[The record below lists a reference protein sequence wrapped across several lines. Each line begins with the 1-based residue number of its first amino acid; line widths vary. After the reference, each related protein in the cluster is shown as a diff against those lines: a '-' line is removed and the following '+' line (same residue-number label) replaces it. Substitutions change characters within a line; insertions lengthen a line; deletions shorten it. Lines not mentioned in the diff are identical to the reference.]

1 MPKIRHH
8 RSSRRV
14 PPPKDSDFDHE
25 INLVNRD
32 EEESPL
38 RSPLGVPSTQGE
50 ATGSAADRQPDDAD
64 DEIGGELTRQEDTG
78 QPSVVIEGERT
89 ISAIVG
95 GKVALICVFIR
106 TDTASR
112 GW

>member
-38 RSPLGVPSTQGE
+38 RSSLGGPSTQGE
-50 ATGSAADRQPDDAD
+50 ATSSATDRQRDDGE
-64 DEIGGELTRQEDTG
+64 DEIGGEVTRQEDTG
-78 QPSVVIEGERT
+78 QPSVVIEGECAT
-89 ISAIVG
+89 SATIVG
-95 GKVALICVFIR
+95 YVTLTCVCIR

-112 GW
+112 GR